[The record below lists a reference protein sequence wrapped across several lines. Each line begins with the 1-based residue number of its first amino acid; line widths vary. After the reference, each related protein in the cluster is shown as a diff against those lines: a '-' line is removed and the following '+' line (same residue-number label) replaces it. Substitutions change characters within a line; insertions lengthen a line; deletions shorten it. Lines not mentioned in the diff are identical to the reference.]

1 MKPWWI
7 WAVLRQL
14 EGSRPSAG
22 REAWGPAGGAALCR
36 ATAPLGLSLSSLGR
50 CSFYPSPFPVAAETH
65 GSQPGLE
72 ASSGGRSLRSG
83 VHRAGGPG
91 KELWADVQT
100 LPAAGGGGD
109 LGSPPPAVASL
120 QPLSLTRSSPH
131 VCVHVTLLIRLPVT
145 GSESSQIQGDLS

>member
-50 CSFYPSPFPVAAETH
+50 CSFYPCLRFLWPLKPTAPNRALKRV
-65 GSQPGLE
+65 LE
-72 ASSGGRSLRSG
+72 GG
-83 VHRAGGPG
+83 A
-91 KELWADVQT
+91 
-100 LPAAGGGGD
+100 
-109 LGSPPPAVASL
+109 
-120 QPLSLTRSSPH
+120 
-131 VCVHVTLLIRLPVT
+131 
-145 GSESSQIQGDLS
+145 